1 MVCEWKVSVHWG
13 VQQYG
18 SRVCGKGRGS
28 ALQGSWS
35 RSKESRNQDGFQEVG
50 KRLTQFK
57 KVGSPIDNKSF
68 VINAIKCFGIW
79 CLSVSRIEVTEGS
92 MEGKHFV
99 ITRTLTMNSQDIPTY
114 VLIDCN
120 APGIAFVVQD
130 FARHDQMPLKELL
143 EKLKVQVIDRR
154 PVESGNTTHI
164 AKTEMAIQ
172 DH

>member
-1 MVCEWKVSVHWG
+1 
-13 VQQYG
+13 
-18 SRVCGKGRGS
+18 
-28 ALQGSWS
+28 
-35 RSKESRNQDGFQEVG
+35 
-50 KRLTQFK
+50 
-57 KVGSPIDNKSF
+57 
-68 VINAIKCFGIW
+68 
-79 CLSVSRIEVTEGS
+79 
-92 MEGKHFV
+92 
-99 ITRTLTMNSQDIPTY
+99 MNSQDIPTY